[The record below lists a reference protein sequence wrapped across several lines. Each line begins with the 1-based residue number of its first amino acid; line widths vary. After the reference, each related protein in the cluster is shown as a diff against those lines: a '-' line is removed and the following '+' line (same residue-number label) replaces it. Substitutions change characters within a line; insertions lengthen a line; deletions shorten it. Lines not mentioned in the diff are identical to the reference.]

1 MGVLALATP
10 LESMVQAHRFPG
22 CPLRDR
28 VATVHSQMT
37 VYEGAVR
44 IVGKDGRELVPWRV
58 AVYERGRVIRYATVP
73 ASTVAE
79 AARRVQ
85 LLYPKGAAIAF

>member
-1 MGVLALATP
+1 
-10 LESMVQAHRFPG
+10 
-22 CPLRDR
+22 
-28 VATVHSQMT
+28 MT

-58 AVYERGRVIRYATVP
+58 AVYESGRVIRYTTIP
-73 ASTVAE
+73 APTVAE

-85 LLYPKGAAIAF
+85 ALYPKGSAIAF

>member
-1 MGVLALATP
+1 MCWP
-10 LESMVQAHRFPG
+10 PSLESMGRAHRFPG
-22 CPLRDR
+22 WPYRYG

-58 AVYERGRVIRYATVP
+58 AVYEGGRVIRYATVQAP
-73 ASTVAE
+73 TVAE

-85 LLYPKGAAIAF
+85 LLYPKASAIAF

>member
-1 MGVLALATP
+1 MSALATFV
-10 LESMVQAHRFPG
+10 ESMARTRRFPG
-22 CPLRDR
+22 WPCQGRL
-28 VATVHSQMT
+28 ATVHSQMT

-58 AVYERGRVIRYATVP
+58 AVYERGSVIRYTTVQAP
-73 ASTVAE
+73 TVAE

-85 LLYPKGAAIAF
+85 LLYPKGAALAF

>member
-1 MGVLALATP
+1 MCWP
-10 LESMVQAHRFPG
+10 PSLESMVRAHRFPG
-22 CPLRDR
+22 WPYQGRL
-28 VATVHSQMT
+28 ATVHSQMT

-58 AVYERGRVIRYATVP
+58 AVYERGRVIRYTTIP
-73 ASTVAE
+73 APTVAE

-85 LLYPKGAAIAF
+85 ALYPKGSAIAF